1 MGPSVNY
8 NINKSFPAYPL
19 PFTVNMALAYTGTLW
34 AKDSMPLC
42 KINAEIRADREIVKV
57 DSGKSPA
64 SFVEA
69 LATEWPHDSL
79 NRWPD
84 EINCHAGIEAIWL
97 NTLCYRVGILID
109 QAGKRFETH
118 YGAGLR
124 LFNHVQLDWYMIHS
138 PSGYMK
144 TFAGGEGSNGARD
157 KQSGFSITVTRL
169 FSWKTTDKDW
179 FKQP

>member
-1 MGPSVNY
+1 
-8 NINKSFPAYPL
+8 
-19 PFTVNMALAYTGTLW
+19 MALAYTGTLW

-64 SFVEA
+64 SFIEA

-84 EINCHAGIEAIWL
+84 EINLHAGIEAIWL

-118 YGAGLR
+118 YGVGLR